1 MSGRIDLTISA
12 ERGEHGEAYQGSG
25 SSVNSDNRDG
35 FQLSHPGPGHLH
47 AVLWQTRREPEGSH
61 GVTSDFVALT
71 AECCFD
77 PFSSV

>member
-35 FQLSHPGPGHLH
+35 FQLSHLVQVLATFMLCFGGPG
-47 AVLWQTRREPEGSH
+47 GSQRKAM
-61 GVTSDFVALT
+61 V
-71 AECCFD
+71 
-77 PFSSV
+77 